1 MRKKKCKF
9 KNLLKRRMLGKLY
22 LKENIN
28 KNNDSL
34 WIRKRKNSI
43 NQCRKKKVKEK
54 GAKLRELMRLRD
66 SGKASK

>member
-1 MRKKKCKF
+1 
-9 KNLLKRRMLGKLY
+9 MLGKLY

-43 NQCRKKKVKEK
+43 NQCRKNKVKEMNNFRK
-54 GAKLRELMRLRD
+54 KLYQLQ
-66 SGKASK
+66 KK